1 VQAYAQQVYGIPPE
15 QVVGTA
21 ATHAMTRNKTMGLA
35 FSARGQWEVAM
46 RILLFIVGVFVTI
59 LFIEKPA
66 EAQNYP
72 WCAEYGGTPSG
83 PTNCGFV
90 TFQQCLDTVSGI
102 GAAEL
107 AGSASEII
115 CISLRLDR
123 IHQRRRSEHALH
135 IERRNGPATACEVAQ
150 GNLCLSEAADVC
162 F

>member
-1 VQAYAQQVYGIPPE
+1 VRPYAQQIYGIPPE

-21 ATHAMTRNKTMGLA
+21 ATHALTGNKAMGLA
-35 FSARGQWEVAM
+35 FSARGQCEVAM
-46 RILLFIVGVFVTI
+46 RILLFIAGVFVAI

-102 GAAEL
+102 GGFCVRNNL
-107 AGSASEII
+107 YQPPPGPHPSAKKM
-115 CISLRLDR
+115 RTR
-123 IHQRRRSEHALH
+123 
-135 IERRNGPATACEVAQ
+135 PPY
-150 GNLCLSEAADVC
+150 
-162 F
+162 